1 MKVKQISVFL
11 ENKAGR
17 LASVTRVLGD
27 AKINIRALCIA
38 DTADF
43 GILRIIVDQPDRA
56 YDALKAA
63 GFSATETDVLAIE
76 VPDVPGGL
84 ASVLETMGEAQ
95 VNIEYLYAFLTRASE
110 NAIIIFRVE
119 NPEMAIEL
127 LEKSNVRLLP
137 GETVYKL

>member
-17 LASVTRVLGD
+17 LANVTRALGN
-27 AKINIRALCIA
+27 ANINIRALCIA

-43 GILRIIVDQPDRA
+43 GILRIIVDKPDQA
-56 YDALKAA
+56 YEVLKGA

-76 VPDVPGGL
+76 LPDVPGGL
-84 ASVLETMGEAQ
+84 ASVLETMGQAQ
-95 VNIEYLYAFLTRASE
+95 INIEYLYAFLTRASE

-119 NPEMAIEL
+119 NPEDAINL
-127 LEKSNVRLLP
+127 LEKSHVKILP
-137 GETVYKL
+137 GEVVYSL

>member
-17 LASVTRVLGD
+17 LACVTRALGS
-27 AKINIRALCIA
+27 AGVNIRALCIA

-43 GILRIIVDQPDRA
+43 GILRIIVDKPEHA
-56 YDALKAA
+56 YEVLKQA

-84 ASVLETMGEAQ
+84 AAVLETMGAAQ
-95 VNIEYLYAFLTRASE
+95 INIEYLYAFLTRASE

-119 NPEMAIEL
+119 NPEEAITL
-127 LEKSNVRLLP
+127 LEKSNVKILP
-137 GETVYKL
+137 GDMVYTL